1 MNSDYK
7 CGKPSQQK
15 LAIGVELEPTKIL
28 DNLLTLMIMATTV
41 LAKKVRR
48 NPYNRYSLIG
58 LRMFVLHS
66 SIDSSLQL
74 ININRSF
81 SGLC

>member
-48 NPYNRYSLIG
+48 NPYNRYSLWFENV
-58 LRMFVLHS
+58 RVT
-66 SIDSSLQL
+66 
-74 ININRSF
+74 
-81 SGLC
+81 